1 MARGGCRAARQHPL
15 HAPAFPPAPK
25 QITPSVPPRC
35 SYPKGCH
42 RPAAVGPWLP
52 PQEHSSH
59 PGHPAEGARLS
70 SGPTA
75 SAAGGHEAAHTKHH
89 TSGERWDRARR
100 APSGACSRKRAGDLC
115 KSNHRASARF
125 LWGHPALLPA
135 EISMDAGVPACGTLF
150 FFIFCLSLQ
159 EKPRVLPNRGCT
171 REGALLASLARWQ
184 SSHEALRAPR
194 GGSATWGNPH
204 RGLHL
209 CLQVSIPLPGIYG
222 AQQRGPSACTP
233 LPGAASGHAAAPDSV
248 RGTLLL
254 GALRQHGGP
263 KHPLRGLP
271 ASCFGASRQP
281 GGCWH
286 SKPAAHPTS
295 RAAGAHSTP

>member
-89 TSGERWDRARR
+89 LWRALGPSSQGAERGLQQKAGRRPLQEQPQGERALPLGPPG
-100 APSGACSRKRAGDLC
+100 AASSGNLNGCWSPCLQD
-115 KSNHRASARF
+115 F
-125 LWGHPALLPA
+125 
-135 EISMDAGVPACGTLF
+135 I

-194 GGSATWGNPH
+194 GGSATWGNLH

-222 AQQRGPSACTP
+222 AQQRGPSACAP

-248 RGTLLL
+248 RGTLHL

-263 KHPLRGLP
+263 KHPLWGLP

-295 RAAGAHSTP
+295 RATGAHSTP

>member
-1 MARGGCRAARQHPL
+1 MLLASTRSTLQLFPQLRNRSPHQCHPAAPT
-15 HAPAFPPAPK
+15 PK
-25 QITPSVPPRC
+25 DATGQQLWGR
-35 SYPKGCH
+35 GCH
-42 RPAAVGPWLP
+42 PKSTARTQDTQQKAQGSLRAPQQVLRVATRQPTRSTTPLASAGTELAGRRAGLAAESG
-52 PQEHSSH
+52 QETS
-59 PGHPAEGARLS
+59 ARATTGRARAS
-70 SGPTA
+70 SGAT
-75 SAAGGHEAAHTKHH
+75 
-89 TSGERWDRARR
+89 RR
-100 APSGACSRKRAGDLC
+100 CFQRKSQWMLE
-115 KSNHRASARF
+115 S
-125 LWGHPALLPA
+125 LPA
-135 EISMDAGVPACGTLF
+135 GLYFYF
-150 FFIFCLSLQ
+150 FFFFCLSLQ

-171 REGALLASLARWQ
+171 REGALLASLTHWQ

-222 AQQRGPSACTP
+222 AQQRGPSACAP

-263 KHPLRGLP
+263 KHPLWGLP

>member
-1 MARGGCRAARQHPL
+1 MLLASTRSTLQLFPQLRNRSPHQCHPAAPT
-15 HAPAFPPAPK
+15 PK
-25 QITPSVPPRC
+25 DATGQQLWGR
-35 SYPKGCH
+35 GCH
-42 RPAAVGPWLP
+42 PKSTARTQDTQQKAQGSLRA
-52 PQEHSSH
+52 PQQVLRV
-59 PGHPAEGARLS
+59 ATRQ
-70 SGPTA
+70 PTR
-75 SAAGGHEAAHTKHH
+75 ST

-171 REGALLASLARWQ
+171 REGALLASLTHWQ